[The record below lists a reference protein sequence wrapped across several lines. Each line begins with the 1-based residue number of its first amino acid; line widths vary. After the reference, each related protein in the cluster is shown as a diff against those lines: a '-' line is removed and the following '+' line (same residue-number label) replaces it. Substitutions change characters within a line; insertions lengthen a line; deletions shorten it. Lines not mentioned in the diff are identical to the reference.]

1 MTRFRV
7 LMSDNIEKGY
17 NMYMFMHKKYIFAFK
32 LGVCMHVD
40 VCTDTVRH
48 A

>member
-1 MTRFRV
+1 
-7 LMSDNIEKGY
+7 
-17 NMYMFMHKKYIFAFK
+17 MYMFMHKKYIFAFK
-32 LGVCMHVD
+32 LEVCLLTD